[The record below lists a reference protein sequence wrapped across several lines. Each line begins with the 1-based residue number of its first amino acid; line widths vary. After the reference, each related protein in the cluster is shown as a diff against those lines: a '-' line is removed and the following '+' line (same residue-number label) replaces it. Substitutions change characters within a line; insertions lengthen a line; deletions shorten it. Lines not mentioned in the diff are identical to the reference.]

1 MANKY
6 DNNISLKALVKKG
19 SNKVI
24 FIECDNDFVDVLF
37 SFLTIPMGTII
48 RLTREHPAPS
58 QIGCLN
64 NLYESVEN
72 VDARHFPTEACK
84 EMLLHPR
91 AAESHCKNLRLKTDN
106 GEATWYFLC
115 SEGCTRRY
123 NPFSHYKGVLCECG
137 EPMDSEISLS
147 ELSEGKLKRPS
158 FSDGGVFCKEA
169 TRFIISDDLEVISP
183 LYSAVS
189 PFLTTV
195 GVTDANSTEEM
206 TFNVGV
212 EEVLNLLLRS
222 FVSKTPFTDAL
233 LKQAGEDFVNLLF
246 SFLTVPLGE
255 MLDSS
260 SSSKGCIDQLY
271 KSVQDLDEQYLKSN
285 YHKKILLTPKMYPGF
300 CYDNHL
306 LGVEDALEASYHY
319 ARHRAGDS
327 FEEILTTDKTLI
339 PSSATTLPTVPL
351 KFKYCKNQGDL
362 SARGFLNGPTMFT
375 ITDSLVIRPI
385 SPLFGI
391 SVLNEMKVPFSDIEV
406 QNVKVGRE
414 EALFLSVTSFRC
426 DSALT
431 HVFLSHKRRID
442 FYKIVDN

>member
-91 AAESHCKNLRLKTDN
+91 GAESHCKNLRLKTDN

-115 SEGCTRRY
+115 SEGCTRRC

-147 ELSEGKLKRPS
+147 ELSEEGKLKRPS

-212 EEVLNLLLRS
+212 EEVLNFLLRS

-233 LKQAGEDFVNLLF
+233 LKRKPEQKLSSTNDKQDIRFKNQMAGEMANDGRIISVKLMDSKSKNMVCYAEAGEDFVNLLF

-271 KSVQDLDEQYLKSN
+271 KSVRDLDEQYLKSN

-306 LGVEDALEASYHY
+306 LGVEDALEASYYY
-319 ARHRAGDS
+319 ACHRAGDS

-351 KFKYCKNQGDL
+351 KL
-362 SARGFLNGPTMFT
+362 
-375 ITDSLVIRPI
+375 
-385 SPLFGI
+385 
-391 SVLNEMKVPFSDIEV
+391 
-406 QNVKVGRE
+406 
-414 EALFLSVTSFRC
+414 
-426 DSALT
+426 
-431 HVFLSHKRRID
+431 
-442 FYKIVDN
+442 